1 MKLTTKLD
9 AVNAML
15 ATIGEAPRN
24 TLTGDKTADA
34 ARAINDLNEVT
45 RLVQVEGWWFNTEE
59 SFTLVRDTNGIIMVP
74 SNTIRLEIDPVK
86 YRDVTPILRGDRL
99 YDKKNRTYVFTQDI
113 ECQAIVVLL
122 DFEQLPEPARQYAFI
137 RASRVFQKRQLGSST
152 LHQLSQEEEFAAR
165 LALQT
170 EEADS
175 RQANILNNYY
185 VQSITRRS

>member
-122 DFEQLPEPARQYAFI
+122 DFEQLPEPARQYVFI

>member
-34 ARAINDLNEVT
+34 ARAINDLNEVM

-122 DFEQLPEPARQYAFI
+122 DFEQLPEPARQYVFI

>member
-34 ARAINDLNEVT
+34 ARAINDLNEVM

-99 YDKKNRTYVFTQDI
+99 YDKKNRTYVFTKDI
-113 ECQAIVVLL
+113 ECEAVVVLL
-122 DFEQLPEPARQYAFI
+122 DFEQLPEPARQYVFV